1 VIPPAEPA
9 EAPLPPAPPAPRG
22 WSPTTKVGLAVGSL
36 LGFGVLSGMVLFVML
51 PGALWPLQAQALPG
65 FQIDLPRGTVDRAAA
80 AAYTS
85 GHAKVEAAKGWFSVR
100 VSWRPGSPMDE
111 EDGAGV
117 ARGLAAMLG
126 VSAREVERGVVVEVP
141 GARSSLSLKI
151 VQTGKKPMWM
161 TVASCAARSIT
172 IMTTGTVGGVERLHR
187 RVARTVRCQPDP
199 TGEAGLGDVPAIL
212 ALPPGWHRVGG
223 YEQLAV
229 TDGRY
234 VMMAGALGETIS
246 ETQAQ
251 IVLSA
256 SVEPD
261 MRLGEP
267 QGTDWPV
274 EAKKD
279 TTRGWVT
286 LRRCPE
292 VKQVLLV
299 MALFEAPNGDSRTA
313 RELLGKARC
322 RRPGEPPQRWP
333 EAPAAAAGSMP
344 P

>member
-1 VIPPAEPA
+1 
-9 EAPLPPAPPAPRG
+9 
-22 WSPTTKVGLAVGSL
+22 
-36 LGFGVLSGMVLFVML
+36 
-51 PGALWPLQAQALPG
+51 
-65 FQIDLPRGTVDRAAA
+65 
-80 AAYTS
+80 
-85 GHAKVEAAKGWFSVR
+85 
-100 VSWRPGSPMDE
+100 
-111 EDGAGV
+111 
-117 ARGLAAMLG
+117 
-126 VSAREVERGVVVEVP
+126 VEVP

-286 LRRCPE
+286 LPRGEAGAAGDGAVRSAERRLAHRARAAG
-292 VKQVLLV
+292 KG
-299 MALFEAPNGDSRTA
+299 ALPPA
-313 RELLGKARC
+313 RRA
-322 RRPGEPPQRWP
+322 
-333 EAPAAAAGSMP
+333 APALARGAGRRRW
-344 P
+344 